1 ALSSTGTLTGTDPR
15 GRRFVGGAVLAF
27 RLPTNH
33 PHRGACAADLARG
46 RSRAR
51 PYACADCRA
60 AGGRQ
65 GLPDR
70 LLGSY
75 LLSASTIASQLEL
88 RGRFLRCSSLRCRL
102 CLLSELVLTGR
113 ADLA

>member
-75 LLSASTIASQLEL
+75 LLSASTIASQLEASRSFPKVQL
-88 RGRFLRCSSLRCRL
+88 PSESIVLAVGARL
-102 CLLSELVLTGR
+102 DRESR
-113 ADLA
+113 PR